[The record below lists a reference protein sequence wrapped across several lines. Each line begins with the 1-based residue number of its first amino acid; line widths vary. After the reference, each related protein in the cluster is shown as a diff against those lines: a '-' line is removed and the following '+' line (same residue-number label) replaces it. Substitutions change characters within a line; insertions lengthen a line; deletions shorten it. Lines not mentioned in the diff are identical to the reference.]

1 MVTDELGNPSLI
13 LGAKMVFVV
22 VESRPDSVTVNVIT
36 DGGGDIVGSAD
47 TLSKTVFS
55 PRMGLYVVFDSPE
68 GTMPPRTAVT
78 EVLKV

>member
-1 MVTDELGNPSLI
+1 MITAELGNPSLI
-13 LGAKMVFVV
+13 LGAKIFFVV

-36 DGGGDIVGSAD
+36 DGGGDIAGNAE
-47 TLSKTVFS
+47 TLSKVVFS

-68 GTMPPRTAVT
+68 GTMPPRMAVM